1 MADDPN
7 QQLPLDPTKP
17 GGGNIQPV
25 NIEEEMRR
33 SYLDYSMSVIIGR
46 ALPDIRDGL
55 KPVHRRILYAMHD
68 MGILHNRKYVKCA
81 KVVGECLGKYHPHGD
96 LALYDALVR
105 MAQPFSLR
113 HPLVDGHGN
122 FGSLDDGPA
131 AARHTQRRLSRIA
144 THLLDGID
152 QDTVDFED
160 NYSGEYQ
167 VPTVLPARF
176 PNLLVNGSQG

>member
-1 MADDPN
+1 M
-7 QQLPLDPTKP
+7 
-17 GGGNIQPV
+17 
-25 NIEEEMRR
+25 
-33 SYLDYSMSVIIGR
+33 
-46 ALPDIRDGL
+46 
-55 KPVHRRILYAMHD
+55 
-68 MGILHNRKYVKCA
+68 
-81 KVVGECLGKYHPHGD
+81 GKYHPHGD

-131 AARHTQRRLSRIA
+131 AARYTECRLSEIA

-160 NYSGEYQ
+160 NYSGEYE
-167 VPTVLPARF
+167 VPTVLPGPVPQPAGQRQ
-176 PNLLVNGSQG
+176 PGHRGGHGHQHPAAQPSGGHRRHHPPDRPPRRHRPTT